1 MLAENSFFVLA
12 ISRTGPE
19 MGAGCRHRLQ
29 SSPSPR
35 LTPGSYFSSHAILT
49 STMIHDLITAFLVA
63 LGAVAAFTRI
73 WDLF

>member
-1 MLAENSFFVLA
+1 
-12 ISRTGPE
+12 

-49 STMIHDLITAFLVA
+49 STMIHDLITAFLA
-63 LGAVAAFTRI
+63 SLGYGTYSEPIRQDAKR
-73 WDLF
+73 